1 MSDRLRELL
10 VKAVQGLPPEEQVEV
25 LGELLVGATGQAT
38 QGLSPQLVTAVGRLG
53 PRDVGDPTGW
63 SNTLAVVSGD
73 MRLMP
78 VRLPAESYERLQAWS
93 REHGFSTSV
102 IIRTLVERF
111 LDERD
116 QGSAEAS

>member
-10 VKAVQGLPPEEQVEV
+10 IKAVQGLPPEEQVEV
-25 LGELLVGATGQAT
+25 LGELLVSATGQVAR
-38 QGLSPQLVTAVGRLG
+38 LSPQLVTAVGRLG

-63 SNTLAVVSGD
+63 SNSLAVASGD
-73 MRLMP
+73 MRMLP
-78 VRLPAESYERLQAWS
+78 VRLPVESYERLQAWS

-102 IIRTLVERF
+102 IMRTLVERF

-116 QGSAEAS
+116 PGSAKAS